1 MATRNDGLVD
11 RVTDRLDDLRDST
24 AGALS
29 ADDAPSLRELG
40 RVRRRLDDFEDQMTD
55 SLSALESQQSGL
67 ASELRAGNKRTTVP
81 RKLFWMLLG
90 GVAAALGTWLADPD
104 RGKAR
109 RTQLADQ
116 AKTQARQVGDQA
128 RTQAQQAVNTARG
141 TVTEAVTD
149 ALPDDVP
156 DDPVVLQDRI
166 KSQVFGHRDDV
177 SDVVL
182 TVGKPG
188 HVTLKGTIGSAEAER
203 DLTDAVRGV
212 NGVVDVQSEL
222 NTTS

>member
-1 MATRNDGLVD
+1 MATHNDGLVD

-24 AGALS
+24 ASALS

-40 RVRRRLDDFEDQMTD
+40 RVRRQLDDFEDELTD
-55 SLSALESQQSGL
+55 GLAALGSQQKTL
-67 ASELRAGNKRTTVP
+67 AAEVRSGNKRTTVP

-90 GVAAALGTWLADPD
+90 AAAAAAGTWLADPD
-104 RGKAR
+104 RGSAR
-109 RTQLADQ
+109 RTQLADK
-116 AKTQARQVGDQA
+116 AKAQARQVGDQA

-141 TVTEAVTD
+141 AVTEAVTD

-177 SDVVL
+177 SDVVM
-182 TVGKPG
+182 TVGEPG

-203 DLTDAVRGV
+203 DLTTAVRGV
-212 NGVVDVQSEL
+212 NGVVDVASDL
-222 NTTS
+222 STTG

>member
-1 MATRNDGLVD
+1 MATPTDGLVD
-11 RVTDRLDDLRDST
+11 RVTDRLDDLRDTT
-24 AGALS
+24 ASALS

-40 RVRRRLDDFEDQMTD
+40 RVRRRLDDFEDQVTD
-55 SLSALESQQSGL
+55 SFADLASRQSAL
-67 ASELRAGNKRTTVP
+67 ASEVRATNKRTTVP

-90 GVAAALGTWLADPD
+90 GAAAALGTWLADPD

-128 RTQAQQAVNTARG
+128 KSQAQQAIHTARG
-141 TVTEAVTD
+141 AVTEAVTD
-149 ALPDDVP
+149 VLPDDVP

-182 TVGKPG
+182 TVGDPG
-188 HVTLKGTIGSAEAER
+188 HVTLKGTIGSAEAEQ
-203 DLTDAVRGV
+203 DLADAVRGV
-212 NGVVDVQSEL
+212 NGVVDVQSDL
-222 NTTS
+222 ATTS